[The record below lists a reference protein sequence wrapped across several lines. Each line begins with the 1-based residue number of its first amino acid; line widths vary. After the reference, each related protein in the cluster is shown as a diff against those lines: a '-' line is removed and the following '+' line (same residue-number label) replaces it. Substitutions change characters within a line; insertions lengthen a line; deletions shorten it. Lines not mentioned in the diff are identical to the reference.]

1 MNLKG
6 NIFSPREV
14 SLYCGFS
21 FSTLNRLRCIQDFPK
36 AIQISF
42 RRIGFL
48 RNEVDEWLL
57 NRKRSKVGDLSVS
70 RTKVRCPQ
78 TPLEVDQA
86 YDQELAELKKRIG
99 HRNGS

>member
-1 MNLKG
+1 MNMNLKT

-14 SLYCGFS
+14 TLYCGFS
-21 FSTLNRLRCIQDFPK
+21 LSTLNRLRCIQDFPK

-78 TPLEVDQA
+78 TPLDLDKIRQKDVQA
-86 YDQELAELKKRIG
+86 KLAC
-99 HRNGS
+99 